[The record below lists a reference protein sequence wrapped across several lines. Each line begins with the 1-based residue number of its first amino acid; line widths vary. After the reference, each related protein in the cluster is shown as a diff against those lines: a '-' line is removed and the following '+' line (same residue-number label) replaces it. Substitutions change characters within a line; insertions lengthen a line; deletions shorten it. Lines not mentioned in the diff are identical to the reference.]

1 MADTPWPSVEAALI
15 DHLPTVTPIDWEAPG
30 RSEPGARVPLG
41 VVEQVGG
48 IQDVGLDK
56 QATVEVTVYAARRP
70 GCWQLASAIDIAML
84 RGLIALFAFSMVAR
98 ADEPKPVRALLVIG
112 GCCHDYAKQKDIL
125 TKGLEARAHIK
136 ITIAYDP
143 STKTTHAKVNGSRAP
158 MPKSRDWKSRAE
170 TREPARPMARPRPMS
185 LEPWLTT
192 IEAMSPRLAPMERRT
207 PNSRVRWATP

>member
-1 MADTPWPSVEAALI
+1 MADIPWPSVEAALI

-84 RGLIALFAFSMVAR
+84 RGLNPGAAGGVFIDETQQAFGWVIDPDRAGDGYMVAT
-98 ADEPKPVRALLVIG
+98 ATYTLTVRPQV
-112 GCCHDYAKQKDIL
+112 
-125 TKGLEARAHIK
+125 
-136 ITIAYDP
+136 
-143 STKTTHAKVNGSRAP
+143 
-158 MPKSRDWKSRAE
+158 
-170 TREPARPMARPRPMS
+170 
-185 LEPWLTT
+185 
-192 IEAMSPRLAPMERRT
+192 EAMTEGET
-207 PNSRVRWATP
+207 NGY

>member
-70 GCWQLASAIDIAML
+70 GCWQLASAIDIDA
-84 RGLIALFAFSMVAR
+84 
-98 ADEPKPVRALLVIG
+98 
-112 GCCHDYAKQKDIL
+112 
-125 TKGLEARAHIK
+125 
-136 ITIAYDP
+136 
-143 STKTTHAKVNGSRAP
+143 
-158 MPKSRDWKSRAE
+158 
-170 TREPARPMARPRPMS
+170 PRPES
-185 LEPWLTT
+185 WRRGQRLHRRNTAGVRLGDRSRPGWRRLPGGHRHVHTDGPTPRSRGHDRRRQQWLTST
-192 IEAMSPRLAPMERRT
+192 
-207 PNSRVRWATP
+207 